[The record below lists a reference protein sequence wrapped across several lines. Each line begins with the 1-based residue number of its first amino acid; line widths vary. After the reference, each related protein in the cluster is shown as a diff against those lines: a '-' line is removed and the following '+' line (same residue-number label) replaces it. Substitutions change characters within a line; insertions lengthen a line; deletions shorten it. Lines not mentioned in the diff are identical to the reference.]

1 MKQFTL
7 KSLLLVL
14 TILMGGVNA
23 WGEEVTK
30 SWDLTAA
37 SNDWVGSGNEKYFT
51 QPYGF
56 KKVGGTLMNKS
67 IDDFKI
73 SNKTSIKVGF
83 KCLQNGATTSKLTI
97 FLVDVNGNKIGDGVE
112 VTPVNAN
119 SAAKTTYQY
128 ATFSTDLEN
137 ASGFMMQVT
146 TFGKNILVN
155 GAEYTINYELSEGE
169 ILPPRLLSR
178 RGHILEGAD
187 FGTQYYS

>member
-67 IDDFKI
+67 IDDFNI
-73 SNKTSIKVGF
+73 SNKTS
-83 KCLQNGATTSKLTI
+83 
-97 FLVDVNGNKIGDGVE
+97 
-112 VTPVNAN
+112 
-119 SAAKTTYQY
+119 
-128 ATFSTDLEN
+128 
-137 ASGFMMQVT
+137 
-146 TFGKNILVN
+146 
-155 GAEYTINYELSEGE
+155 
-169 ILPPRLLSR
+169 LLS
-178 RGHILEGAD
+178 G
-187 FGTQYYS
+187 